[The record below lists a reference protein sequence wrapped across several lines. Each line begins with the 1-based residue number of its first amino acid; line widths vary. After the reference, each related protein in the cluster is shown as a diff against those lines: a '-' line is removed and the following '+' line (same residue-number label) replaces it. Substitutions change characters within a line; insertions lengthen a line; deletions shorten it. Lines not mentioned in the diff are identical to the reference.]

1 MVAHRVRRHRGA
13 FWAAV
18 LLSVLALGGG
28 TAVAY
33 QAYRSTAGPDGA
45 VRGYLAA
52 LADSDA
58 PAALAFG
65 DLPAGPHTLLTD
77 AVLREQQRIAPIR
90 RVQVV
95 SVDQAGNQAQVA
107 VRYRLEFATGVQIVN
122 DTVAVHRRGHAWRL
136 DRTAVA
142 TDLHLAQA
150 ADRAT
155 VLGAAV
161 PDGTVL
167 AFPGAV
173 PIRFDTPYLQLV
185 PQSASV
191 SFARPN
197 AGQGRVEV
205 SEAGRKAVGAALE
218 KALRGCL
225 AAGKA
230 ADPVCPLPSDRFVP
244 GSLSGRITGSAAGSM
259 NLDVEDA
266 AAGAIEITGSV
277 PFTGSYR
284 ELTFDNLD
292 VHKQGTLQLPLAS
305 AAYPVSPIVI
315 RWKAGT

>member
-1 MVAHRVRRHRGA
+1 VVAQRVRRHRGV

-18 LLSVLALGGG
+18 MLSLLALGGG

-33 QAYRSTAGPDGA
+33 QAYRSTAGADGA

-90 RVQVV
+90 RVQIV
-95 SVDQAGNQAQVA
+95 SVERSGDRAEVA
-107 VRYRLEFATGVQIVN
+107 VRYRLEFASGMQIVN
-122 DTVAVHRRGHAWRL
+122 DTVAVHKRGHAWRL

-150 ADRAT
+150 VDRAT
-155 VLGAAV
+155 VVGAAV

-173 PIRFDTPYLQLV
+173 PIRFDTPYLQLAA
-185 PQSASV
+185 QTASV

-197 AGQGRVEV
+197 AAQGRVEV
-205 SEAGRKAVGAALE
+205 SDAGRRALGAALE

-230 ADPVCPLPSDRFVP
+230 ADPVCPLPSSRFVP
-244 GSLSGRITGSAAGSM
+244 GSLAGRITGSVAESM
-259 NLDVEDA
+259 NLAVDDT
-266 AAGAIEITGSV
+266 AAGTIDISGSV

-284 ELTFDNLD
+284 ELTFDNIA
-292 VHKQGTLQLPLAS
+292 VHKQGLLQLPLAS

-315 RWKAGT
+315 RWKAVA

>member
-1 MVAHRVRRHRGA
+1 VAAQRVRRHHGA

-18 LLSVLALGGG
+18 LVSVLALGGG

-33 QAYRSTAGPDGA
+33 QAYRSTSGPDGA

-58 PAALAFG
+58 AAALAFG

-90 RVQVV
+90 RVQIV
-95 SVDQAGNQAQVA
+95 SVDRTGDRAAVA
-107 VRYRLEFATGVQIVN
+107 VRYRLEFATGTQVVN
-122 DTVAVHRRGHAWRL
+122 DTVAVHKRGHAWRL

-150 ADRAT
+150 LDRAT
-155 VLGAAV
+155 VVGAAV

-173 PIRFDTPYLQLV
+173 PIRFDTPYLQLAA
-185 PQSASV
+185 QTAGV

-205 SEAGRKAVGAALE
+205 SDAGRAAVGAALD

-230 ADPVCPLPSDRFVP
+230 AAPMCPLPSSRFVP
-244 GSLSGRITGSAAGSM
+244 GSLAGHITGRVADTM
-259 NLDVEDA
+259 NLAVDDT
-266 AAGAIEITGSV
+266 AAGAIDVTGSV

-284 ELTFDNLD
+284 ELTFDNVA

-315 RWKAGT
+315 RWQAAP